1 MVKTVVK
8 TAKKLWSKIG
18 VWSYV
23 GGLLIAVLIALMTTW
38 SGAGIGP
45 LSVLILAVLGVIVGL
60 LNVTEGEVQLFLV
73 ASIAF
78 VVAAVSMGSVFAVL
92 GDAFNG
98 AQTFMN
104 AIVVFTA
111 PGALVVAFKA
121 LYNIAKDE

>member
-1 MVKTVVK
+1 MVK